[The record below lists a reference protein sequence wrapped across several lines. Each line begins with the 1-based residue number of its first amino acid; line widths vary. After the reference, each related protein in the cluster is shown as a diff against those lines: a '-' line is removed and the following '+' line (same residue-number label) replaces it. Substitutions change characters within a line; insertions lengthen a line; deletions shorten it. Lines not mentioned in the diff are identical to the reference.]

1 MTQQSSTN
9 PKTLPELF
17 AATDWVLLRS
27 QKAELLKAV
36 EVPSLDHK
44 LLDGMVSFL
53 DAVQDAA
60 DLEGYPVFPDESEN
74 QRAEAQEKLAEAL
87 RLQHAFW
94 DALSELEQILDI
106 EIESTSDLAQTTVDD
121 LLLQDASKYCPTC
134 GVPYQ
139 DGGDGF
145 DGECPSCADKSEPAE
160 KDEQ

>member
-1 MTQQSSTN
+1 MTPQSPAH
-9 PKTLPELF
+9 PKPLPELM
-17 AATDWVLLRS
+17 ATTNWVLLRT
-27 QKAELLKAV
+27 QKAEILKAL
-36 EVPSLDHK
+36 EVPSLDHE

-60 DLEGYPVFPDESEN
+60 DLQGYPVFPDATES
-74 QRAEAQEKLAEAL
+74 QRAEAQEKLAKTL

>member
-1 MTQQSSTN
+1 MTPQSPLQ

-17 AATDWVLLRS
+17 AATNWVLLRA
-27 QKAELLKAV
+27 QKAEILKAV
-36 EVPSLDHK
+36 EVPSLDHE

-60 DLEGYPVFPDESEN
+60 DLQGYPVFPNETE
-74 QRAEAQEKLAEAL
+74 RKTAEAEAKLAEAL
-87 RLQHAFW
+87 GLQHAFW

-121 LLLQDASKYCPTC
+121 LLLQASSE
-134 GVPYQ
+134 
-139 DGGDGF
+139 
-145 DGECPSCADKSEPAE
+145 DGECPTCADKSEPAE